1 MSPVED
7 RIRAAT
13 RAAAGTVSPASVPPL
28 RLPEGRDGARHPRH
42 WPPRP
47 APRRWSGLLVPLAA
61 AAAVAAAVAASLAI
75 GAAFRSNA
83 RPAGP
88 GPAAQSHPSPAP
100 LRPAALP
107 PASLRQVPR
116 YFAAL
121 TLTAPVQVIGG
132 EAVVVRS
139 TLTGHV
145 LATVAPPRPYQIF
158 TWVSAAADDRTFV
171 LAAQR
176 YWHIASGQAGIP
188 AQNRDITTPTAFF
201 RMTFDP
207 ATHAAK
213 LARLAVPETIQPG
226 QLAGMT
232 VSPDGTRLALD
243 LRQSIRVVTLATG
256 AVRSWAWP
264 GGGWIGNSKPIG
276 QIFSWTADGTTLA
289 FQQRNGSGGAIS
301 LSFLAAVAGT
311 LAAIVLTGIL
321 VRRCVRVLRADLLA
335 WTFAAAAITIALAAH
350 ALGAYRGLAPGATN
364 IRLLDTTAP
373 GTSLASSKIVLT
385 FPSPADFGLNTLLTP
400 DGSRI
405 VTVTPQGI
413 TEFSA
418 RTGQPI
424 LSEDRFSADQ
434 FPAGGPQEVDR
445 QSMLWAGPGGRALVV
460 SDPRGHPGPYGPGTI
475 LGVLTGNTFIPIP
488 NGTYQSS
495 QIAW

>member
-1 MSPVED
+1 MSGIED
-7 RIRAAT
+7 IVRQVMASHDQEAPGAPDLLRALK
-13 RAAAGTVSPASVPPL
+13 AAPGPPGW
-28 RLPEGRDGARHPRH
+28 RGK
-42 WPPRP
+42 
-47 APRRWSGLLVPLAA
+47 WSGLFVPLAA
-61 AAAVAAAVAASLAI
+61 AAAVTCVVAASLAI
-75 GAAFRSNA
+75 GAAFHGHA

-88 GPAAQSHPSPAP
+88 GPAAQSHPSPAA
-100 LRPAALP
+100 LRPAALR
-107 PASLRQVPR
+107 PAALDQVPR
-116 YFAAL
+116 YFAELA
-121 TLTAPVQVIGG
+121 LTAPVQVMGG

-139 TLTGHV
+139 TLTGQV
-145 LATVAPPRPYQIF
+145 LATVTPPWPYRIF
-158 TWVSAAADDRTFV
+158 TWVSAAGDDRTFV

-176 YWHIASGQAGIP
+176 YWPIGSGQAGLP
-188 AQNRDITTPTAFF
+188 AQNRDNTTPTVFF

-207 ATHAAK
+207 ATHTAK
-213 LARLAVPETIQPG
+213 LARLAVPETIQAA

-243 LRQSIRVVTLATG
+243 LGQSIQVVTLTTG
-256 AVRSWAWP
+256 AIRSWAWP
-264 GGGWIGNSKPIG
+264 GGGWIGNNKPIG

-289 FQQRNGSGGAIS
+289 FQQRNGSGGALS

-311 LAAIVLTGIL
+311 LAAVVLTGML
-321 VRRCVRVLRADLLA
+321 VRRCVRVRRADLLA
-335 WTFAAAAITIALAAH
+335 WTIAAAAITIALAAH

-385 FPSPADFGLNTLLTP
+385 FPDGGAFGLNTLLTP
-400 DGSRI
+400 DGTRI
-405 VTVTPQGI
+405 VTATPQGI

-424 LSEDRFSADQ
+424 LSEDQFPADT

-445 QSMLWAGPGGRALVV
+445 QTVLWAGPGGQALVV
-460 SDPRGHPGPYGPGTI
+460 SDPRGKHTPYGPDTI
-475 LGVLTGNTFIPIP
+475 LGVLTGNTFTPIP
-488 NGTYQSS
+488 HGTYQSL